1 MKLRI
6 FVACIVMMIPLCMLS
21 QKHMKFMGIPID
33 GNAYSFCQKLEE
45 KGFLMDRDGGNESMD
60 VCSFIG
66 KFYGEDAH
74 IDVEYTHDTHIVYS
88 VTVSIIKSSALSLY
102 SIQRDYLRAVEEK
115 YKYEK
120 NTLDPQL
127 YKYDYYIYDGYDPVG
142 MIQTFI
148 VSPDTFQ
155 SMTEAMLS
163 ITYLD
168 VENYMN
174 YEKRKRNDI

>member
-6 FVACIVMMIPLCMLS
+6 STLCIVMIIPLYMLS
-21 QKHMKFMGIPID
+21 QKHMKFMGIPMD
-33 GNAYSFCQKLEE
+33 GNAYSFCQKLEG
-45 KGFLMDRDGGNESMD
+45 KGFLKDKDGGNESLN
-60 VCSFIG
+60 VCSYIG
-66 KFYGEDAH
+66 KFYGEDAN

-88 VTVSIIKSSALSLY
+88 VTVSIIKSTALSLY

-115 YKYEK
+115 YKFEK
-120 NTLDPQL
+120 NVIDPQL

-148 VSPDTFQ
+148 VSPDMVQ
-155 SMTEAMLS
+155 SMREAMLS

-174 YEKRKRNDI
+174 YENRKRNDI